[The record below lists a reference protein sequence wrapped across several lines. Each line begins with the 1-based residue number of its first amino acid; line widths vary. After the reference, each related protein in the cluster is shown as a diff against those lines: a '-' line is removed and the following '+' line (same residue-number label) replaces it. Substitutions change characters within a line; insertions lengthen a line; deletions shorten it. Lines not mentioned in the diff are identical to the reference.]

1 MDTYTFE
8 WMNGG
13 QPFDFGPHRVTPH
26 AARASAA
33 HKSKVL
39 KDRLRDM
46 DLNGM
51 PPLAVQAVVDSVKDE
66 AYMAAG
72 DALIFWSLVQ
82 VDPKV
87 EGLGLDSAMRHLTL
101 DDYGNLMESAKRPD
115 KVGKA
120 VPDPLARTRAMKTSS
135 TA

>member
-39 KDRLRDM
+39 KERLRDL

-66 AYMAAG
+66 SYMAAG

-82 VDPKV
+82 VDPKL
-87 EGLGLDSAMRHLTL
+87 ETLGLDAVMRKMDLES
-101 DDYGNLMESAKRPD
+101 YGNLMESAKRPEG
-115 KVGKA
+115 KAKA
-120 VPDPLARTRAMKTSS
+120 VPDPLARTRPTKTS
-135 TA
+135 